1 MPIRK
6 IRTMGDRI
14 LNKVCRPVEEMTP
27 KIQELIEDMLETMYD
42 AYGVGLAAPQ
52 VGMLKRIVVI
62 DIGDENGPYVLI
74 NPVIKETSG
83 EQTGEE
89 GCLSV
94 PGKSGVVTRPN
105 VVTVEALDINME
117 PFILTGEGLLA
128 RAICHEC
135 EHLDGIL
142 YVEHVEGEQHDVN
155 DEEEDGEGM
164 RVVFMGTPDFSVGTL
179 RELAKA
185 GHEIA
190 GVVSQPDKPKGRGKN
205 LQPTPVKEAA
215 MELGLPVYQP
225 QKVRDP
231 EFIQVM
237 KELNP
242 DVIVVVAFGQIIPK
256 EILHMPKYGCINVH
270 ASLLPAYR
278 GAAPIQWAVI
288 NGDKESGVT
297 IMRMDEGV
305 DTGDMINKVIVPLNE
320 KETGG
325 SLFDR
330 LSESG
335 AKLLVETL
343 PMLEDGSAVFEKQ
356 PEESTTPYAA
366 MISKKM
372 GELDWA
378 KSATELERLIRGLNP
393 WPSAF
398 SHLNGKT
405 LKIWEAS
412 VEEENGEK
420 KAPGTVLQADA
431 KGFRIQTGEG
441 ILKIDTL
448 QMEGK
453 KRMDAQA
460 FLRGYTVEEGMI
472 LPC

>member
-1 MPIRK
+1 
-6 IRTMGDRI
+6 
-14 LNKVCRPVEEMTP
+14 
-27 KIQELIEDMLETMYD
+27 
-42 AYGVGLAAPQ
+42 
-52 VGMLKRIVVI
+52 
-62 DIGDENGPYVLI
+62 
-74 NPVIKETSG
+74 
-83 EQTGEE
+83 
-89 GCLSV
+89 
-94 PGKSGVVTRPN
+94 
-105 VVTVEALDINME
+105 
-117 PFILTGEGLLA
+117 
-128 RAICHEC
+128 
-135 EHLDGIL
+135 
-142 YVEHVEGEQHDVN
+142 
-155 DEEEDGEGM
+155 M
-164 RVVFMGTPDFSVGTL
+164 RVIFMGTPDFSVGTL
-179 RELAKA
+179 KELAKA
-185 GHEIA
+185 GHEIV
-190 GVVSQPDKPKGRGKN
+190 GVISQPDKPKGRGKN

-225 QKVRDP
+225 KKVRDP
-231 EFIQVM
+231 EFIQVVRDLDP
-237 KELNP
+237 E
-242 DVIVVVAFGQIIPK
+242 VIVVVAFGQIIPK
-256 EILHMPKYGCINVH
+256 EILEMPKYGCINVH

-297 IMRMDEGV
+297 IMRMDEGL
-305 DTGDMINKVIVPLNE
+305 DTGDMINKVIVTLDE

-330 LSESG
+330 LSEAG

-343 PMLEDGSAVFEKQ
+343 PKLEDGSAVFEKQ
-356 PEESTTPYAA
+356 PEESTTPYAT

-372 GELDWA
+372 GEMDWT
-378 KSATELERLIRGLNP
+378 KSAAELERLIRGLNP

-420 KAPGTVLQADA
+420 KALGTVLQADA

-448 QMEGK
+448 QLEGK

-460 FLRGYTVEEGMI
+460 FLRGYTVEAGTV